1 MNHNDSLALYM
12 TVESYDT
19 LPLSQIVWE
28 YFNSI
33 KIHCNPIKFRV
44 TEKLY
49 QKFYQ
54 FMFPE

>member
-28 YFNSI
+28 YFSSI

-49 QKFYQ
+49 QKFY
-54 FMFPE
+54 